1 MNKMNKQYHIG
12 LDDSHGAKIA
22 ILPGDP
28 ARVPLIAEAL
38 DEAKPLAIRREYTS
52 YLGKVGDHKVL
63 VMSTGMGGPSTA
75 IAVEELVKTGVEV
88 FIRLGT
94 CGGMAMQVKPGDLV
108 IAQAAIRSEGT
119 ANQYAPIEYPAVAD
133 HGLVEALRAQAEKL
147 EFPHH
152 VGVVHCK
159 DSFYAQHSPET
170 MPISEQLE
178 AEWKAWIASGSLA
191 SEMESATLYVVSS
204 VRRVRAVCILN
215 VIWNQERAKAGI
227 EEQDHKSMD
236 RAIQTVVEMIREHG
250 ELL

>member
-1 MNKMNKQYHIG
+1 MDMQYHIG

-28 ARVPLIAEAL
+28 ARVPMIAEAL
-38 DEAKPLAIRREYTS
+38 DEAEPLAVRREYTS
-52 YLGKVGDHKVL
+52 YVGKVGEHKVL

-75 IAVEELVKTGVEV
+75 IGVEELVKTGVEV

-94 CGGMAMQVKPGDLV
+94 CGGMAMQVEPGDLV

-119 ANQYAPIEYPAVAD
+119 GNQYTPVEYPAVAD
-133 HGLVEALRAQAEKL
+133 HGLVEALRHQAERL
-147 EFPHH
+147 NYPHH

-170 MPISEQLE
+170 MPIATKLE
-178 AEWKAWIASGSLA
+178 LDWQAWIASGALA

-204 VRRVRAVCILN
+204 IRRVRAVCILN

-236 RAIQTVVEMIREHG
+236 RAIKTVVEMIREQGHM
-250 ELL
+250 L

>member
-1 MNKMNKQYHIG
+1 MEKQYHIG
-12 LDDSHGAKIA
+12 IDDSHGAKVA

-38 DEAKPLAIRREYTS
+38 DEAKPLAVHREYTS
-52 YLGKVGDHKVL
+52 YLGKVGEYKVL

-108 IAQAAIRSEGT
+108 IAQGAIRREGT
-119 ANQYAPIEYPAVAD
+119 SHEYAPAGYPAIAD
-133 HGLVEALRAQAEKL
+133 HRLTEALRVEAERL
-147 EFPHH
+147 GYRHH

-159 DSFYAQHSPET
+159 DSFYGQHAPET
-170 MPISEQLE
+170 MPVAKQLE
-178 AEWKAWIASGSLA
+178 EEWQAWIAAGALA
-191 SEMESATLYVVSS
+191 SEMESAALYITAST
-204 VRRVRAVCILN
+204 RRVRAACILN

-227 EEQDHKSMD
+227 EEEDYKSMD
-236 RAIQTVVEMIREHG
+236 RAITTVVEMIRHG
-250 ELL
+250 GHLL